1 MEIKDK
7 LRSDNAEPLLKA
19 VSSKLGI
26 PPEELRAQL
35 EAGKFDSALQ
45 HMNPGEAARFQQVI
59 QNPKM
64 IEKLMSSAQAQ
75 ALYKKLTGEK

>member
-26 PPEELRAQL
+26 PPEDLRAQL

-45 HMNPGEAARFQQVI
+45 HMNPGGAARFQQVI